1 MLNQTVVV
9 GRMVRAPEVKEL
21 ESGKKV
27 TNLTLAIP
35 RSYKNE
41 NGEYD
46 TDFVDC
52 TLWNSIAQNVCE
64 YCRKGDLVGVKGRV
78 QTENYEVDG
87 DKRKHTTIV
96 AEKVTFLSSSKSK
109 ESDDDMEV

>member
-1 MLNQTVVV
+1 MLNQTVLV
-9 GRMVRAPEVKEL
+9 GRITKDPEVKEL
-21 ESGKKV
+21 ESGKSV

-64 YCRKGDLVGVKGRV
+64 YCHIGDIVGVKGRI

-109 ESDDDMEV
+109 DNEDEMEV